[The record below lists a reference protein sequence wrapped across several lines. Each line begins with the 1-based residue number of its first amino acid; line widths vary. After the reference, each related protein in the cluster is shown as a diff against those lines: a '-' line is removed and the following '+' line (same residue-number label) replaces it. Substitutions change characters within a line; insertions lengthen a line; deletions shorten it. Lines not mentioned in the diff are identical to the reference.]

1 MPISLYQSDGTVKSG
16 KVSIR
21 SKFSKISGISKRS
34 FGSKFYDRSDCSI
47 KRLNDGIIDMGDA
60 VSTLSCVSLPESVRQ
75 IKVYR
80 MKSSLL
86 RNLSSRSGSGTSSLS
101 KTVEG
106 NTSSKSNEHS
116 RKGSL
121 LNNDLEGAN
130 NSHNLILQ
138 ELRKL
143 NLPLE

>member
-1 MPISLYQSDGTVKSG
+1 MPVRGENIIDDFQSYYDQLSEIPISLYQSEGTVKSG

-34 FGSKFYDRSDCSI
+34 FGSKFHDKSGSNCSI
-47 KRLNDGIIDMGDA
+47 KRLNDGLLEIGDA
-60 VSTLSCVSLPESVRQ
+60 ISTPSCVSLPGSVRQ

-101 KTVEG
+101 KTVDG
-106 NTSSKSNEHS
+106 NTSSISNE
-116 RKGSL
+116 
-121 LNNDLEGAN
+121 
-130 NSHNLILQ
+130 
-138 ELRKL
+138 
-143 NLPLE
+143 

>member
-1 MPISLYQSDGTVKSG
+1 
-16 KVSIR
+16 
-21 SKFSKISGISKRS
+21 
-34 FGSKFYDRSDCSI
+34 
-47 KRLNDGIIDMGDA
+47 MGDA

-106 NTSSKSNEHS
+106 NTSSISNEHS

-121 LNNDLEGAN
+121 LNNDPEGAN